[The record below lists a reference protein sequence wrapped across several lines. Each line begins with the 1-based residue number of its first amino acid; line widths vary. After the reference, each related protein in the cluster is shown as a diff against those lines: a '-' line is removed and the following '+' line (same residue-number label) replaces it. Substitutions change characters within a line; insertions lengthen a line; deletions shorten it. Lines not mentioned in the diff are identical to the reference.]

1 MPECFWCPVL
11 ANYSAGRLLAFVV
24 FNVFVWYFLRYC
36 DRSKHKYQRKEASWK
51 IKVKSSLKSATID
64 GEREKKKSPVPTPA
78 GHQGSLFA
86 VNMAACGGAS
96 NERSASADVKT
107 QKREITELM
116 EKKLVKGDTW

>member
-1 MPECFWCPVL
+1 ME
-11 ANYSAGRLLAFVV
+11 NKSQEQ
-24 FNVFVWYFLRYC
+24 
-36 DRSKHKYQRKEASWK
+36 SKVGHHRW
-51 IKVKSSLKSATID
+51 
-64 GEREKKKSPVPTPA
+64 REKKKQSPVPTPA